1 MKKYGTKNFSTHMQ
15 PLSGLLKTDFWSTET
30 IVEDG
35 HQYRRSFFAMHG
47 KYSCVPVYTK
57 VYQDCNQNDTLWQ
70 TAQAQYKQMRRRSH
84 GAEDIAYGTTAAYHE
99 RKQAL
104 EKGNTPIPLSRHIY
118 EL

>member
-1 MKKYGTKNFSTHMQ
+1 MQ